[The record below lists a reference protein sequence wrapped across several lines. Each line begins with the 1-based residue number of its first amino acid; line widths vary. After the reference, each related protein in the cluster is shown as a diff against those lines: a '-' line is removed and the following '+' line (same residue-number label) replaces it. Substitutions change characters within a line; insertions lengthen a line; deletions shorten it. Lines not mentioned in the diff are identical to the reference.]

1 MTRIKKL
8 QEFQYAARENGYA
21 EVNEFECDNTVWLRK
36 AAPDVGTDVH
46 KRLSIDSLTDSA
58 TVFWQ
63 TGSRN
68 VNSKTFRSVSSLRD
82 WFATADKQ

>member
-1 MTRIKKL
+1 MMRMHKL
-8 QEFQYAARENGYA
+8 QEFQCAARENGYA
-21 EVNEFECDNTVWLRK
+21 AVNEFECGNTVWLRK

-46 KRLSIDSLTDSA
+46 KRLCIDSLTDSA

-63 TGSRN
+63 SGSTN
-68 VNSKTFRSVSSLRD
+68 VNSKTFRSASSLRD